1 MDLRKIKKLIELL
14 EESELAEMEIT
25 EGENTI
31 RLSRAAMR
39 PPETMP
45 VSAPAPASSA
55 AVTETAP
62 TPAQSS
68 PAPATA
74 AVAAADEVTGRVI
87 KSPLVGT
94 FYNSSSPE
102 DKPYVALGAVV
113 GEGDTLCLIEAMKTF
128 NQLEAEIA
136 GTVTVIHK
144 NNGDPVEYGE
154 PLFVIEPQ

>member
-14 EESELAEMEIT
+14 EESALSEMEIT

-31 RLSRAAMR
+31 RLSRASPWS
-39 PPETMP
+39 PPTST
-45 VSAPAPASSA
+45 SAPASPPANQ
-55 AVTETAP
+55 VEVAP
-62 TPAQSS
+62 SPAT
-68 PAPATA
+68 PAPAA
-74 AVAAADEVTGRVI
+74 EPASGQVI

-94 FYNSSSPE
+94 FYNSPSPN
-102 DKPYVALGAVV
+102 DKRYVAIGSVV
-113 GEGDTLCLIEAMKTF
+113 SEGDTLCVIEAMKTF

-136 GTVTVIHK
+136 GTVTVIYK